1 MQSFSWII
9 PGCLSGGEKH
19 KSEKACIRKGIS
31 ILIATPGWLLDHL
44 GKTESLLM
52 ALKGKLEWLVLD
64 EADRLLDMG
73 LGGQVEQIVQYVR
86 SNQPGS
92 GPKRDGVTW
101 NSVLV
106 SATVTNQVEG
116 LAKKMLGSDE
126 WLWVRSGQSKHDDD
140 VIDESR
146 TRTKESDISEGLHLA
161 DSTPRQLGQLHI
173 TVSAKLRLATLVAF
187 LAQRVKKERENGR
200 RHVDV

>member
-1 MQSFSWII
+1 
-9 PGCLSGGEKH
+9 
-19 KSEKACIRKGIS
+19 
-31 ILIATPGWLLDHL
+31 
-44 GKTESLLM
+44 M

-146 TRTKESDISEGLHLA
+146 TRTKESDISEGLHLT

-187 LAQRVKKERENGR
+187 LAQRVKKNERTVVFMSTCDG
-200 RHVDV
+200 VDYHEALFSSMGSILP